1 MVPPVMVVLE
11 VVTVTFGAVVL
22 VVEVVEVL
30 FEAACETPAHP
41 VQVAIAIA
49 SNTRI
54 RASMENEQRGTSYQR
69 SVLEFTIEAS
79 Q

>member
-11 VVTVTFGAVVL
+11 VVTVIFGAVVL
-22 VVEVVEVL
+22 VVVVDEVL

-41 VQVAIAIA
+41 VQAAIAIA

-54 RASMENEQRGTSYQR
+54 TASMENVQRGTSYRR